1 MDIDSNQ
8 GSTTDSIK
16 ENTEAQVDNTPKT
29 AKVRQAKK
37 RQAKN
42 PQSSKPISGKNFGMK
57 GIKPTTPRIN
67 YSPRSR

>member
-29 AKVRQAKK
+29 AKV

>member
-29 AKVRQAKK
+29 AKVRQAKT
-37 RQAKN
+37 
-42 PQSSKPISGKNFGMK
+42 PQSGKPISGKNFDMK
-57 GIKPTTPRIN
+57 GIKPTTPRMN
-67 YSPRSR
+67 YSIRSR